1 LPNINIRITE
11 AQKAEL
17 EARSGGSTSDYVRS
31 LLFGEQAGLE
41 AVLDRIDHLAD
52 DIAEGRLLP
61 VQGEPASG
69 RRPTYADVAGDAAT
83 ASCHRKTRNNA
94 HGAIGNEASR
104 FYPVGRKRGIN
115 RRKEIYY
122 ESARAG

>member
-1 LPNINIRITE
+1 MPNINIRITE

-17 EARSGGSTSDYVRS
+17 EARSRGSTSDYVRS

-61 VQGEPASG
+61 ESIQTRETGARSLEPMLMEILLMLRAMAKPETMRG
-69 RRPTYADVAGDAAT
+69 AQAEVKRRGFMPWGDT
-83 ASCHRKTRNNA
+83 
-94 HGAIGNEASR
+94 E
-104 FYPVGRKRGIN
+104 
-115 RRKEIYY
+115 E
-122 ESARAG
+122 